1 MDTIQTLYQNVLD
14 GNMQAVEEAV
24 NQALEQGIAPDVI
37 LKEGLISAMD
47 QVGKLFED
55 GEFFVPEMLVAAR
68 AMQAGLA
75 ILKPRLA
82 AGGTKAVGRIAIGTV
97 EGDLHDIGKNLVGM
111 MLEGAGYEVV
121 DLGINV
127 APAAFLKAAQDG
139 AQAIGMSAL
148 LTTTMN
154 KMATTIEVLAAGGVR
169 DRIKVLVGGAPVT
182 EEFAKKIKAD
192 AYAADAA
199 SAVRMLREI
208 LP

>member
-1 MDTIQTLYQNVLD
+1 MNTIQTLYQSVLD
-14 GNMQAVEEAV
+14 GDTQAVEEAV
-24 NQALEQGIAPDVI
+24 HQALEQGIAPDMI
-37 LKEGLISAMD
+37 LKQGLISAMD
-47 QVGKLFED
+47 QVGKLFEN

-111 MLEGAGYEVV
+111 MLEGAGYEVI

-127 APAAFLKAAQDG
+127 APAAFLKAVQDG

-154 KMATTIEVLAAGGVR
+154 KMGTTIEVLAAGGVR

-192 AYAADAA
+192 AYAGDAA
-199 SAVRMLREI
+199 SAVRVLREI